1 MKKQKKK
8 SLQIV
13 KRIVTLFLILAIT
26 STQIEP
32 SVFAASSDGQWASES
47 LKEDAVTENES
58 ADATADSTGTSNTD
72 ESHTDESETEKKPET
87 TENPA
92 QNPGNTGTT
101 DGSTQDP
108 GNAGTTDGSTQ
119 DPGNTG
125 TTDGSTQDPGNT
137 GTTDGSTQDQDN
149 TDNADKTEQDPETTV
164 TEEQLTEEPDENL
177 SAADA
182 VLPVEISYYLPKFQ
196 ELKIE
201 APEEYT
207 DEEQQEEARA
217 AVTDQAMA
225 DETTQKL
232 LEQAENDAESD
243 DADESA
249 VDTQA
254 LTESVVSEEEYVS
267 YTQMAVTGD
276 TLAAPEVSLPDDVQ
290 LDPEADPEDT
300 DPLIGWQ
307 VAKLAGIVLSYADGT
322 KINEGDV
329 IPADQINEVSATA
342 ADDGIA
348 LLAVTPN
355 MSTAQLIALTQDM
368 TVVQRVGEAGANGKW
383 SILVQGGTNQT
394 DTAGTVRHAYGTLAN
409 ALDAIKADTSS
420 TSFKITFLDDYTASS
435 SDCNSLYNTSIT
447 NKPTIVFTGA
457 VNYEESTSYKNW
469 TTFSVPSSAVSSNML
484 KFNGFNAYFT
494 HINVD
499 WNGLSVYFNRYN
511 TTFTDMEFVSPVTA
525 IYGGSYNSA
534 STTVDYKLVFD
545 NVEMRKDAPVKQ
557 IFGGGQDAST
567 GDIQLNI
574 SNCVIY
580 GNVYASGGPYNGTL
594 YTHTGMITV
603 NMSDV
608 SIHPFDTKNGSSD
621 MLNPTNIHA
630 VGGSFWGTYAK
641 NVTGGIYLHVSGK
654 YEADYGTWFS
664 AGEKC
669 KAKNLYYG
677 FKNITN
683 PLKFV
688 GTYQYPGTD
697 GTAVTR
703 NVIVVENS
711 SITNIFGYS
720 NMTLKNCDVSKS
732 NFGHIQYDSSYYNYW
747 SVLPASRAN
756 PSTYKPDQTAE
767 DGQTIISGS
776 IIGSGG
782 TIYGGTWN
790 RQRYGTI
797 ILDDSNSKFIIYSGG
812 KTNGSN
818 VVQMKNLT
826 VTNKSYKADI
836 YLTIAAPT
844 TEKDAVA
851 MLSITDKNALQSSF
865 SCLGYAKTSA
875 GVGCFARQ
883 DTANNLIK
891 MFTPATSQYS
901 MFLYKGNSD
910 TGTPLASKNS
920 FADILE
926 ALRTQAA
933 GTYTIKTIGGFTLTS
948 KDQTAFNNASGF
960 ANKDLIIKTSGAV
973 CGAGTNVNPSDDK
986 TRWTRMYP
994 HFNSL
999 TWEGAEF
1006 RADFPEYAGNAKTEV
1021 KFYANGHSLK
1031 FKDCFF
1037 ICPSDIIAGTYSS
1050 TETTNQSVKLE
1061 FVNCKGIR
1069 NVYSNFWDDKSLND
1083 VEISIT
1089 SSSGFTYAIDGAR
1102 DPINI
1107 DPARWG
1113 TVDNLTINIED
1124 CEANITPSYTS
1135 QKVNRA
1141 FTLNMNGDVKTHFSV
1156 PKNASGYAST
1166 VNLNGNITLTGD
1178 CKSYSG
1184 NSTAVNVK
1192 GNVKTQAGTN
1202 VYLNGINAINVD
1214 GGSLQLGDAATKAE
1228 GGISGSGTTIVSL
1241 KNKGKL
1247 NFAYAPQTESKR
1259 TIYKLATDTTDT
1271 ELSIMY
1277 DYNGTSTA
1285 PAGRPLIV
1293 QNTMS
1298 LSSSSKKLR
1307 VSTSLMPKHT
1317 GTTEYPLIQFNSS
1330 SNAKLEQYTWIADQ
1344 RYYLAKS
1351 SNKIVLLADTYAP
1364 MAYQLIATD
1373 VTLNSDNSETRS
1385 ISLYIQDHV
1394 RNAIDK
1400 TGESIRDASDKA
1412 YPSGV
1417 QVYLSTQD
1425 VQLKDGT
1432 YGYVYDFSKGDIQLD
1447 GSKNSTYATTT
1458 WYTSGTCT
1466 DINGAS
1472 FTASTTSPVLRVF
1485 IKPRTYKAY
1494 TNYFIYVRDVAGNWS
1509 KFLLDTRGPSM
1520 SSYGNVT
1527 STRNND
1533 GTFNYTFSNLK
1544 FEDVRQS
1551 TSYGTSD
1558 ISDLSYVSN
1567 ASKFID
1573 TSRSISEVKYNTTG
1587 LDPWKKSGTNVSF
1600 DSSTGVC
1607 TLTNVKLTTD
1617 KLYIFAKDGYGNKSK
1632 YEFVPVTFDA
1642 QCGGEV
1648 PDGKLSNGARY
1659 FSTLRPIQGYL
1670 NSQMPDD
1677 PTLKNLS
1684 FKYWYK
1690 STDTSKSD
1698 AYVDRRPVTEAV
1710 VYYPLWNYPTLTIS
1724 NTVTGSAGNKSK
1736 IFTYTVQVASKSGS
1750 IYRGKDFSC
1759 TGSSISGVTPPS
1771 GGPTASNP
1779 TSGDLTFGLK
1789 HGQSI
1794 TITLKDYYDSVYV
1807 VQTKESGYWTS
1818 YTTEGNVKYNSTA
1831 TKQVAVDAVNR
1842 RFAFTN
1848 SNDKSQPV
1856 VYQSKIKE
1864 GTWSESEGNSYKRGI
1879 NLYIRDLYGSGV
1891 DMTGESFTTEE
1902 KGIYPSNVGSIG
1914 HIYLSPQDAKLVNEK
1929 YDYVYNKNTDY
1940 LLSDVGSGIWEASTQ
1955 TDINGNT
1962 IPAKTGYPILKY
1974 YFNSEKN
1981 IAFDQDTN
1989 YFIYV
1994 RDKTGTWTKFLLDTK
2009 GPVVKEQGTVTV
2021 TKQGSNYVYSIK
2033 NLKFEDEQIRPANGT
2048 SALSNAADEKFSYDA
2063 NATTYNTAINSEVR
2077 YNTTG
2082 YDPFVST
2089 ASASQYKTATNN
2101 GDGTYTISNVSLTA
2115 GQKLYVFSQD
2125 AYGNVSAVQYV
2136 PVTFDATEGGA
2147 HKKTAFDDN
2156 TTIKS
2161 TLVRKGEKLT
2171 QIPDDPHFTKK
2182 TTQKFLNWYDSTDT
2196 TNKAKVDFTNYVA
2209 NTGVTFYANYEMP
2222 GITITQSVAGDAS
2235 NKNQEFK
2242 YTVRLVDANGNQ
2254 LADNTEILCVGSVI
2268 EGSGATSPDI
2278 ESLTVTGQYGEVTF
2292 KLKHGQVLKLLPGAL
2307 KYKVAHINQE
2317 DSGYTCTYKVDGQET
2332 VENMWAYDISI
2343 NEIERQVD
2351 FVNTKNIVVT
2361 GISDGL
2367 NSKTLPI
2374 VGLAATVVMLG
2385 ASALML
2391 KRRRRS

>member
-58 ADATADSTGTSNTD
+58 ADATADSTGTTNTD
-72 ESHTDESETEKKPET
+72 ESHTDESETAKKPET
-87 TENPA
+87 TD
-92 QNPGNTGTT
+92 GT
-101 DGSTQDP
+101 
-108 GNAGTTDGSTQ
+108 AQ
-119 DPGNTG
+119 DPGNTDN
-125 TTDGSTQDPGNT
+125 TDGTAQNP
-137 GTTDGSTQDQDN
+137 DN
-149 TDNADKTEQDPETTV
+149 TDNTDKTEQDSGNTDNTDKTAQDPDNTDTTDKTAQDQETTV
-164 TEEQLTEEPDENL
+164 TEEQPTEEPDENL

-207 DEEQQEEARA
+207 DTEQQEEARA

-232 LEQAENDAESD
+232 LEQAEKDAESA

-249 VDTQA
+249 LDTQA
-254 LTESVVSEEEYVS
+254 LTESAVSEEEYVS

-276 TLAAPEVSLPDDVQ
+276 TLAAPAVSLPDDVQ

-307 VAKLAGIVLSYADGT
+307 VAKLAGIVLYYADGT

-329 IPADQINEVSATA
+329 IPADQINEVSAAA

-348 LLAVTPN
+348 L
-355 MSTAQLIALTQDM
+355 MSIDESALAQLIALTQDM
-368 TVVQRVGEAGANGKW
+368 TVVQRVGAAGANGKW

-394 DTAGTVRHAYGTLAN
+394 ETQGTVRHAYGTLAD

-420 TSFKITFLDDYTASS
+420 TSFKITFLDDYTATK
-435 SDCNSLYNTSIT
+435 SDWSKLKSTAIS
-447 NKPTIVFTGA
+447 KPTIIFTGA
-457 VNYEESTSYKNW
+457 VNYKESTSYESW
-469 TTFSVPSSAVSSNML
+469 TTFSIPSSVATDNRL
-484 KFNGFNAYFT
+484 YFDGFNAYFT
-494 HINVD
+494 HIKVN
-499 WNGLSVYFNRYN
+499 WNNLSVYFNRNN
-511 TTFTDMEFVSPVTA
+511 TTFSDMEFVSPVTA
-525 IYGGSYNSA
+525 IYGGSYSPA
-534 STTVDYKLVFD
+534 TTVVDYKLVFD

-557 IFGGGQDAST
+557 IFGGGQDASKGT
-567 GDIQLNI
+567 IQLNI

-580 GNVYASGGPYNGTL
+580 GNVYATGGPYNNTSL
-594 YTHTGMITV
+594 YQHTGSVNV
-603 NMSDV
+603 NMSEV
-608 SIHPFDTKNGSSD
+608 SIHPFNTANGTSD
-621 MLNPTNIHA
+621 MLNPSKIHE

-641 NVTGGIYLHVSGK
+641 NVTGGINVSVTGK

-664 AGEKC
+664 AGANC
-669 KAKNLYYG
+669 KTSSVN
-677 FKNITN
+677 FDFRDITN
-683 PLKFV
+683 TLKMV

-697 GTAVTR
+697 GTSTTR
-703 NVIVVENS
+703 NTITVANS
-711 SITNIFGYS
+711 SVTNIFGYS
-720 NMTLKNCDVSKS
+720 ALNLTNCDVSYS
-732 NFGHIQYDSSYYNYW
+732 EFGHIQYDSSFYHYW
-747 SVLPASRAN
+747 LNLPASRAN
-756 PSTYKPDQTAE
+756 PKTYTPDQRSENGYT
-767 DGQTIISGS
+767 TIKNS
-776 IIGSGG
+776 IIGSAG
-782 TIYGGTWN
+782 TIYEGTWN

-797 ILDDSNSKFIIYSGG
+797 VLDDSNSKFIIYSGG

-826 VTNKSYKADI
+826 ATNNSYKTDI

-844 TEKDAVA
+844 TQENAAA

-865 SCLGYAKTSA
+865 SCLRNAKTSA
-875 GVGCFARQ
+875 GVGCYARQ

-891 MFTPATSQYS
+891 MYTPAKSQYS

-926 ALRTQAA
+926 ALRTQTA
-933 GTYTIKTIGGFTLTS
+933 GTYTIKTIGGFTLSS
-948 KDQTAFNNASGF
+948 KDQTAFNKANGF
-960 ANKDLIIKTSGAV
+960 ANKDVIIKTSGAV
-973 CGAGTNVNPSDDK
+973 CGAATNDNPSDDK
-986 TRWTRMYP
+986 TRWSRMYP

-1006 RADFPEYAGNAKTEV
+1006 RADFPEYSGQATTEV

-1031 FKDCFF
+1031 FKDCVFV
-1037 ICPSDIIAGTYSS
+1037 CPNDIIAGTYN

-1069 NVYSNFWDDKSLND
+1069 NVYSNYWNQQALND
-1083 VEISIT
+1083 VEILIT
-1089 SSSGFTYAIDGAR
+1089 SSSGFTYAVDGAR

-1107 DPARWG
+1107 DPAKFG
-1113 TVDNLTINIED
+1113 AVDNLTINIED
-1124 CEANITPSYTS
+1124 CEANINPSYPTL
-1135 QKVNRA
+1135 QMVNKA
-1141 FTLNMNGDVKTHFSV
+1141 FALNMNGDVKTYFSV
-1156 PKNASGYAST
+1156 PKNATGYSST
-1166 VNLNGNITLTGD
+1166 VNLNGNVALTKD
-1178 CKSYSG
+1178 CQSYTG
-1184 NSTAVNVK
+1184 NSTVVNVK

-1202 VYLNGINAINVD
+1202 VYLNDISTINVD
-1214 GGSLQLGDAATKAE
+1214 GGILQLGDSSTKAE
-1228 GGISGSGTTIVSL
+1228 GGISGNSTTTVSL

-1259 TIYKLATDTTDT
+1259 TIYKLTTDTTDT

-1298 LSSSSKKLR
+1298 LASSSKKLR

-1317 GTTEYPLIQFNSS
+1317 GTTEYPLIQFSLS
-1330 SNAKLEQYTWIADQ
+1330 SNAKLDQYTWIADQ
-1344 RYYLAKS
+1344 RYYLAKG
-1351 SNKIVLLADTYAP
+1351 SNASQIVLRADTYAP
-1364 MAYQLIATD
+1364 MSYQLSAPD

-1385 ISLYIQDHV
+1385 ISLYIQDYV

-1400 TGESIRDASDKA
+1400 TGASIRDASNNA

-1425 VQLKDGT
+1425 VQLKDGI
-1432 YGYVYDFSKGDIQLD
+1432 YGYVYDSKGDIQLD
-1447 GSKNSTYATTT
+1447 GSTNSAYATTN
-1458 WYTSGTCT
+1458 WYTSGTYT
-1466 DINGAS
+1466 NINGAS
-1472 FTASTTSPVLRVF
+1472 ITASTTSPVLRVS
-1485 IKPRTYKAY
+1485 IKSRTYKAY

-1509 KFLLDTRGPSM
+1509 KFLLDTQGPSM

-1527 STRNND
+1527 STRNSD

-1544 FEDVRQS
+1544 FNDVIQS
-1551 TSYGTSD
+1551 TSDGTSD

-1567 ASKFID
+1567 ASKFIN

-1587 LDPWKKSGTNVSF
+1587 LDPWKNSGTNVSF
-1600 DSSTGVC
+1600 NSSTGVC

-1670 NSQMPDD
+1670 GSQMPND

-1690 STDTSKSD
+1690 STDSTKSN
-1698 AYVDRRPVTEAV
+1698 AYLTTMKVTEAAT
-1710 VYYPLWNYPTLTIS
+1710 YYPLWNYPTLTIS
-1724 NTVTGSAGNKSK
+1724 NTVTGSAGDKTK
-1736 IFTYTVQVASKSGS
+1736 PFTYTVQVKSKSGS
-1750 IYRGKDFSC
+1750 IYRGTEFSY
-1759 TGSSISGVTPPS
+1759 TGSSISGVTAPS
-1771 GGPTASNP
+1771 EGTFTSNP
-1779 TSGDLTFGLK
+1779 TAGDLTFGLK

-1807 VQTKESGYWTS
+1807 VQTKESEYWTS
-1818 YTTEGNVKYNSTA
+1818 YTTEGNVKYNSTV
-1831 TKQVAVDAVNR
+1831 TEQVAVDAVNR
-1842 RFAFTN
+1842 IFAFTN

-1914 HIYLSPQDAKLVNEK
+1914 HIYLSPQDAKLVNGK

-1940 LLSDVGSGIWEASTQ
+1940 LLNDVGSGIWEASTQ

-1962 IPAKTGYPILKY
+1962 IPVKAGYPILRY

-2033 NLKFEDEQIRPANGT
+2033 NLKFEDEQIIPANGT

-2082 YDPFVST
+2082 HDPFVST

-2156 TTIKS
+2156 KTIKS
-2161 TLVRKGEKLT
+2161 MLVRKGEKLIAD
-2171 QIPDDPHFTKK
+2171 QIPKDPRFTVA
-2182 TTQKFLNWYDSTDT
+2182 TTQKFLNWYVSTDT
-2196 TNKAKVDFTNYVA
+2196 TNKAKVDLANYVVNA
-2209 NTGVTFYANYEMP
+2209 GVTFYANYEMP

-2235 NKNQEFK
+2235 NKNQEFEYLVK
-2242 YTVRLVDANGNQ
+2242 LSDADGNKLVDGTKIPYVAYVV
-2254 LADNTEILCVGSVI
+2254 A
-2268 EGSGATSPDI
+2268 GSGAETPNI
-2278 ESLTVTGQYGEVTF
+2278 GELTVTGTYGEISF
-2292 KLKHGQVLKLLPGAL
+2292 SLKHGQAVKLLPGAL
-2307 KYKVAHINQE
+2307 KYKVDYIHQK
-2317 DSGYTCTYKVDGQET
+2317 DSGYTCTYEVDGQEA
-2332 VENMWAYDISI
+2332 VENTWAYDISI
-2343 NEIERQVD
+2343 DEIEGQIN
-2351 FVNTKNIVVT
+2351 FINTKDIVVT

-2374 VGLAATVVMLG
+2374 VGLAAAVVMLG